1 MKRLAALAA
10 LTLFTGSDAFARPP
24 VFAVSSQAVEGQ
36 GCPAGSFNVVTAPDG
51 SALTV
56 LFDNFSIKGPDA
68 NAAIARIT
76 CTVEIPLHLPDGYS
90 LGVYKVDYRG
100 FAHLDAKQRAEL
112 DINYGV
118 LRHNRSRNFRRGIKG
133 AYDGDFNFTERL
145 GAGLMK
151 RAGCGEDAVLNFAAA
166 LTLQAGVGS
175 GQATMALDSVDGA
188 PKGGL
193 VFGLDLKKCGN

>member
-10 LTLFTGSDAFARPP
+10 LTLLTGSDAFARPP
-24 VFAVSSQAVEGQ
+24 VFALPSQVVEGQ
-36 GCPAGSFNVVTAPDG
+36 GCPAGSFSIVTAPDG

-68 NAAIARIT
+68 NGGVTRIT

-133 AYDGDFNFTERL
+133 AYDGDFNFNEHI

-151 RAGCGEDAVLNFAAA
+151 RAGCGEDAVINFAAA

-175 GQATMALDSVDGA
+175 NQATMALDSVDGT

-193 VFGLDLKKCGN
+193 VFGLDLKKCGG